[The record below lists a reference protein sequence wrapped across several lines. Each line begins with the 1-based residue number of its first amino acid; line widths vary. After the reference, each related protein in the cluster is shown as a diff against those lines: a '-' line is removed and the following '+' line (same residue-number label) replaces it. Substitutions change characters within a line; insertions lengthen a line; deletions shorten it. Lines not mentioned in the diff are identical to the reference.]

1 MNFRIWVLPMFML
14 CCLLCILILL
24 RLLVCYFTF
33 GFGGCHIIAVL
44 LITISFA
51 YKFTSNV
58 GLIVG
63 VVCQSCYLIILMLVF
78 SVS

>member
-1 MNFRIWVLPMFML
+1 ML
-14 CCLLCILILL
+14 YCLLCILIVL

-44 LITISFA
+44 LITVSFA

-63 VVCQSCYLIILMLVF
+63 VIRQSCYLILIMLVF

>member
-1 MNFRIWVLPMFML
+1 MNFIIWFLSISML
-14 CCLLCILILL
+14 YCLLCILILL

-44 LITISFA
+44 LITVSFA

-63 VVCQSCYLIILMLVF
+63 VVCQSYLILIMLVF